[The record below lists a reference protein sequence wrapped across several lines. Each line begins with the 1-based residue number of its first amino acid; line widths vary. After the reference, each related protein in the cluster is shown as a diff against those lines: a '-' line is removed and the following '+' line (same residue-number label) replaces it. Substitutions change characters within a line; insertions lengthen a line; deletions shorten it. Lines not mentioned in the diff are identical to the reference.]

1 MFRML
6 KLNPP
11 SGWRAVWWELGIVT
25 LGVLIA
31 LAAQQW
37 VEERSWVRKTD
48 ASVAAIRDELS
59 EHYAFAVEWRT
70 IYPCVDAQLDRLHR
84 RVLAS
89 GATLDQAPVY
99 SAPGHR
105 FVFRFPSKVYR
116 DAAWNGAIADGTSPR
131 LDGPMRRALGSYY
144 TQIDWVQDLTWATGQ
159 DEQALLTLAQPIPLD
174 PMARLTLLQRIDQL
188 RGRVEFMD
196 RRAGNLIDHIQKL
209 GMLPPPDE
217 AEKLIRRYGTY
228 RFCATQRLPMRTLAE
243 AMTPV
248 PN

>member
-11 SGWRAVWWELGIVT
+11 NGWRAVVWELAIVT
-25 LGVLIA
+25 AGVLIA
-31 LAAQQW
+31 LAVQQW
-37 VEERSWVRKTD
+37 ADERSWQRKTE

-70 IYPCVDAQLDRLHR
+70 IQPCIDAQLDRLHR

-89 GATLDQAPVY
+89 GATLDPAPVY
-99 SAPGHR
+99 SVPGHR

-116 DAAWNGAIADGTSPR
+116 NSAWSGAVADGTSPR
-131 LDGPMRRALGSYY
+131 LDGPMRRALDSYY
-144 TQIDWVQDLTWATGQ
+144 TQIGWVQDMTRASGQ
-159 DEQALLTLAQPIPLD
+159 DEQALLTLAQPVPLD

-188 RGRVEFMD
+188 RGRAEFMD

-209 GMLPPPDE
+209 GMTPPPAE
-217 AEKLIRRYGTY
+217 ADRIIRRYGTY
-228 RFCATQRLPMRTLAE
+228 RFCAAQRLPMRTLAE